1 MQDMEKSSSIS
12 TKESIAQYNNEIKLL
27 DSDPDN
33 NLSLYSYIK
42 CTDDSKD
49 IVKNS
54 RGLIFHDNKLL
65 VKSLG
70 YTADYIPNDIRQNSD
85 LIGDITKC
93 NIYESE
99 EGCLLRVFNF
109 NNKWYICTHR
119 KLNAFKSKWSSKE
132 SFGEIFRNAVNYI
145 KPYDEFLNTLN
156 KDYKYLF
163 LVRNNYENRI
173 VCQAPE
179 KATIFHVGT
188 YDSENNFIITE
199 DVGVSYPKK
208 CSFQNIEDML
218 AFIENE
224 GFNRIQGVIVFSP
237 NKVFKILNKEYLEFF
252 KIRGNEPSIKYRY
265 LQVRMDS
272 EKSNKLYFL
281 YPKFGDIFDEYED
294 LIYKAAQQINFYYI
308 RRFIKKKYVTVPK
321 EEYEVMKA
329 CHEWHKTDREKNR
342 ISIRK
347 VISVLNDQSA
357 TSLNKI
363 IKRVKNAQNQNA
375 DYNYTQGRERFLR
388 PRAHTSPK
396 LRSIPSKESISQ
408 LSI

>member
-1 MQDMEKSSSIS
+1 MEKTSSIM
-12 TKESIAQYNNEIKLL
+12 TKDSIAQYNNEIKLL

-33 NLSLYSYIK
+33 NLSLYSYIR
-42 CTDDSKD
+42 CTDDSND

-54 RGLIFHDNKLL
+54 RGLIFHNDKLL
-65 VKSLG
+65 VTSLG
-70 YTADYIPNDIRQNSD
+70 YTADYIADDIRENPN

-93 NIYESE
+93 DIYESE
-99 EGCLLRVFNF
+99 EGCLLRVFYF
-109 NNKWYICTHR
+109 NDKWYICTHR
-119 KLNAFKSKWSSKE
+119 KLDAFKSKWSSKD
-132 SFGEIFRNAVNYI
+132 SFGEIFKNAINDI
-145 KPYDEFLNTLN
+145 KPYEEFLDTLN

-179 KATIFHVGT
+179 KPTVFHVGT
-188 YDSENNFIITE
+188 YDSENNFKMTE
-199 DVGVSYPKK
+199 EVGIPYPKK
-208 CSFQNIEDML
+208 CNFQDIEDML
-218 AFIENE
+218 VFIENE

-237 NKVFKILNKEYLEFF
+237 NKVFKILNKEYLDFF

-272 EKSNKLYFL
+272 EKLNKLYFL
-281 YPKFGDIFDEYED
+281 YPKFGDIFDQYED
-294 LIYKAAQQINFYYI
+294 LIYKAAQQINFFYI

-329 CHEWHKTDREKNR
+329 CHEWHKMDREKNR

-347 VISVLNDQSA
+347 VISVLNEQSA
-357 TSLNKI
+357 TALNKI
-363 IKRVKNAQNQNA
+363 IKRVKNSQNQNSN
-375 DYNYTQGRERFLR
+375 YNYNQGRERFLR
-388 PRAHTSPK
+388 PRAHTSPMIK
-396 LRSIPSKESISQ
+396 SIPSKESISQ